1 VPSAAVSFASNS
13 SNGFALSVEDEED
26 DAEGLEVLGLKRS
39 DMEAEA
45 GHMQE
50 VYAVP
55 AARRKLQLGELP
67 KGWRQ
72 QPAQQPLQQAEPV
85 VVNASNGSRYS
96 SAAGSNGNGKG
107 LAAQSGSNGAGAS
120 ETPPQQQQQQQQ
132 QLVGA
137 ANDIV
142 PLGSKMSG
150 GGSASSKAQQTA
162 QRQ

>member
-1 VPSAAVSFASNS
+1 VSSAAVSLASNS

-26 DAEGLEVLGLKRS
+26 DAEGLEVLGLKHS
-39 DMEAEA
+39 DMEPEA
-45 GHMQE
+45 GYMQE

-55 AARRKLQLGELP
+55 AARRKLELGELP

-72 QPAQQPLQQAEPV
+72 QPAQQPQQQAEPV
-85 VVNASNGSRYS
+85 VVNASNGSKYS
-96 SAAGSNGNGKG
+96 SAAGSSSNGKAP
-107 LAAQSGSNGAGAS
+107 AAQSGSNGTGAS
-120 ETPPQQQQQQQQ
+120 EPLPQQQQQV
-132 QLVGA
+132 VGA

-150 GGSASSKAQQTA
+150 SGSASSKVQQTA